1 MARTLLAI
9 SIKNREGERK
19 STIVHYAVISR
30 LVIIRNLQ
38 SGKVRKLVHSTTFSQ
53 SILGFEVGKASFIK
67 KEYFMIRFAEK
78 PYERTDKRGGF
89 PCIRSNRCILGS
101 YSACQSEN
109 GYRG

>member
-1 MARTLLAI
+1 MARNLLDRNDE
-9 SIKNREGERK
+9 NREGERK

-67 KEYFMIRFAEK
+67 KGYFKIRLAEK
-78 PYERTDKRGGF
+78 SDERTDKRVGGVQT
-89 PCIRSNRCILGS
+89 IK
-101 YSACQSEN
+101 
-109 GYRG
+109 